1 MKTFK
6 RRRQRSQ
13 RSQRSQR
20 QRSQRQ
26 RSQRQRGAGY
36 SDGPDWIK
44 MAPGNLVHHPYTGAG
59 KDCTGD
65 PLSMGRPGYIS
76 NYNPYGLPGL
86 KGGRRFRGKRL
97 RGGAPM
103 PFAASVDP
111 VTNPNTGP
119 VSGSVTPKP
128 DYFPDTIGVGGTVA
142 QPQVVPSWPGA
153 PLPATLMTKGP
164 EPPAQNETAQKGG
177 RYGFFPE
184 LGPLNPLNGVGV
196 YPAPF
201 GRIPCEAGTTNPLNL
216 NPHGIQS
223 LTTTPSMPP
232 YVRGGSRRRSQ
243 RRRSRRSRGGS
254 NLALSAAN
262 FPVVRVGDSD
272 SMRYYAP
279 TAGYR
284 NDFTTF
290 QAPSAVPG
298 LTIQTPYDARAF
310 NQACIK
316 TGGSRT
322 MKKAKKAKKDKK
334 QKKVKG
340 GACPVAF
347 GAAEVSQLKMGELMN
362 RSDFD
367 GSKGGLP
374 VKFGG
379 RR

>member
-1 MKTFK
+1 
-6 RRRQRSQ
+6 
-13 RSQRSQR
+13 
-20 QRSQRQ
+20 
-26 RSQRQRGAGY
+26 
-36 SDGPDWIK
+36 
-44 MAPGNLVHHPYTGAG
+44 
-59 KDCTGD
+59 
-65 PLSMGRPGYIS
+65 
-76 NYNPYGLPGL
+76 
-86 KGGRRFRGKRL
+86 
-97 RGGAPM
+97 M
-103 PFAASVDP
+103 PFAASVYTNPNTGP
-111 VTNPNTGP
+111 VNNPNTGP

-128 DYFPDTIGVGGTVA
+128 DYFPDTTGVGGTVGQPQVA

-164 EPPAQNETAQKGG
+164 EPPAQNEPQKGG

-232 YVRGGSRRRSQ
+232 YVRGGRRSRSQ
-243 RRRSRRSRGGS
+243 RRRRSRRQRSRGGS

-316 TGGSRT
+316 TGGART
-322 MKKAKKAKKDKK
+322 VKKAKKQKNS
-334 QKKVKG
+334 KKVKG
-340 GACPVAF
+340 GACPVAYNA
-347 GAAEVSQLKMGELMN
+347 GEVSPLKMGELMN

-379 RR
+379 SRRR

>member
-1 MKTFK
+1 
-6 RRRQRSQ
+6 
-13 RSQRSQR
+13 
-20 QRSQRQ
+20 
-26 RSQRQRGAGY
+26 
-36 SDGPDWIK
+36 
-44 MAPGNLVHHPYTGAG
+44 MAPGNLVHHPYTGPG

-76 NYNPYGLPGL
+76 SYNPYGLPGL

-97 RGGAPM
+97 RGGASM
-103 PFAASVDP
+103 PFAAS

-128 DYFPDTIGVGGTVA
+128 DYFPDTTGVGGTVAQPQVA

-164 EPPAQNETAQKGG
+164 ELPQQGG

-232 YVRGGSRRRSQ
+232 YVRGGRRSRR
-243 RRRSRRSRGGS
+243 RRSRGGS

-290 QAPSAVPG
+290 QAPSPVPG

-316 TGGSRT
+316 TGGART
-322 MKKAKKAKKDKK
+322 VKKAKKQKNS
-334 QKKVKG
+334 KKVKG
-340 GACPVAF
+340 GACPVAYNA
-347 GAAEVSQLKMGELMN
+347 GEVSPLKMGELMN

-379 RR
+379 SRRR

>member
-6 RRRQRSQ
+6 RRRQRRQSQ
-13 RSQRSQR
+13 RRQSQRRQSQR
-20 QRSQRQ
+20 QR
-26 RSQRQRGAGY
+26 RSHRGGGY
-36 SDGPDWIK
+36 GDGPDWIK
-44 MAPGNLVHHPYTGAG
+44 MAPGNLVHHPYSGPG

-65 PLSMGRPGYIS
+65 PLSTGRPGYIS
-76 NYNPYGLPGL
+76 NYNPHGLPGL
-86 KGGRRFRGKRL
+86 KGGRRFRGRRF

-103 PFAASVDP
+103 PFVASVGP
-111 VTNPNTGP
+111 VTNPNMGP

-128 DYFPDTIGVGGTVA
+128 DYFPDTTGVGGTVA

-164 EPPAQNETAQKGG
+164 EPSTQQVTQQVTQKGG

-184 LGPLNPLNGVGV
+184 LGPLNPSNGVGV

-201 GRIPCEAGTTNPLNL
+201 GRIPCEGGTTNPLNL

-223 LTTTPSMPP
+223 MTTAPSMPP
-232 YVRGGSRRRSQ
+232 YVRGGSRRR
-243 RRRSRRSRGGS
+243 RRRSRGGS
-254 NLALSAAN
+254 NLSESAAN
-262 FPVVRVGDSD
+262 FPVVRVGAAD

-316 TGGSRT
+316 TGGART
-322 MKKAKKAKKDKK
+322 AKKAKKAKKQKNSKK
-334 QKKVKG
+334 RG

-347 GAAEVSQLKMGELMN
+347 GAGEFSQLKMDELMN

-379 RR
+379 SRRR